1 MKQLEGI
8 SDQDRSDWEAW
19 ESSDSKRRN
28 SERQMEN
35 AAADMFDKWRRIVK
49 ARLKEIAGT

>member
-1 MKQLEGI
+1 MRQLEGI

-19 ESSDSKRRN
+19 KSYDSKRRKY
-28 SERQMEN
+28 ERQMEN